1 MSKFLLRQANS
12 TDARGIAQVQVSSW
26 QSTYLG
32 MIPDSYL
39 QSLNVEQRA
48 KSWVK
53 ICETPVLCTQTI
65 VAEIDGKIVGF
76 VGVGPSQ
83 ESNESNFG
91 EIYAI
96 YVDPDNQNQG
106 IGFDLLQQGT
116 QFLVSEGFQSAIL
129 WVLDENI
136 QTRNWYES
144 NDWKTNGKTK
154 IDNRYNFELLEIQ
167 YQIMF

>member
-1 MSKFLLRQANS
+1 MSKFLLRQANL
-12 TDARGIAQVQVSSW
+12 TDAIGIAQVQVNTW
-26 QSTYLG
+26 QITYLG
-32 MIPDSYL
+32 MIPDAYL
-39 QSLNVEQRA
+39 QSLNVEEQA

-53 ICETPVLCTQTI
+53 IYETPVLSTQTI
-65 VAEIDGKIVGF
+65 VAEFDGKIVGF

-83 ESNESNFG
+83 ESDEASVG

-106 IGFDLLQQGT
+106 IGFNLLQQGT
-116 QFLVSEGFQSAIL
+116 QFLISEGFQSAIL
-129 WVLDENI
+129 WVLDKNI

-144 NDWKTNGKTK
+144 NGWKTNGKTK

-167 YQIMF
+167 YQIKF